1 MDNPTMDQIK
11 KLTPEELAELH
22 RKLGKRALKQMLL
35 MLGFKWAAIIAIS
48 VGVQKLVESRL
59 DDKTETN

>member
-22 RKLGKRALKQMLL
+22 RKLGKRAMKQMLL
-35 MLGFKWAAIIAIS
+35 LFGFKWAAIIAIS